1 MNRVYKITTLPE
13 THQSERTVRAQSTT
27 VRGNAGD
34 YQPNRVGKRPNYTV
48 RRAAATVALAGVV
61 GGGVAVVK
69 EFNSLSQ
76 GPKAVDTN
84 QPHKEYVTQPGDTMW
99 DIAKSAEPNRDVRDV
114 VDDLVQDLP
123 DKSVDIFPG
132 QVIPLPEDAKIGSEA
147 DLTKK

>member
-1 MNRVYKITTLPE
+1 MNRVYKITTLPDI
-13 THQSERTVRAQSTT
+13 HPSERTVRAQSTP

-34 YQPNRVGKRPNYTV
+34 YQPNRVSKRPNYT
-48 RRAAATVALAGVV
+48 VV